1 MGPYFRLSFCWKFLT
16 YAIGR
21 YYYLHFTNKKAETQ
35 AARLRPHRKGATE
48 PGTLNPVTG
57 TPRSLLVPPTPP
69 LGFSPTLSGV
79 ACEAGCST
87 TVRFSVI
94 AAGGRASGSLKAND
108 PGKGCGGRVCSFL
121 RSVTHFTA
129 PCSRQ
134 SGHGLAA
141 SHRRPALCG
150 LACNRRTCDSAAAK
164 GRRPRSSATSL
175 SKLRQ
180 TQNDSCHLPRNW
192 HLLSPSDTGRLERYM
207 INGPILRT
215 NFFFSKNKWAIN
227 GSLSPTH
234 THTDIA
240 ELLSQYPSLW
250 FQLTSCW

>member
-1 MGPYFRLSFCWKFLT
+1 MGPYFRLSFCWKFPT

-94 AAGGRASGSLKAND
+94 AAGGRASGSLKADD

-141 SHRRPALCG
+141 SHRRRHALRSRLQQTHLRFCSSEG
-150 LACNRRTCDSAAAK
+150 KEATQFRHLTVKASA
-164 GRRPRSSATSL
+164 
-175 SKLRQ
+175 
-180 TQNDSCHLPRNW
+180 
-192 HLLSPSDTGRLERYM
+192 DTE
-207 INGPILRT
+207 
-215 NFFFSKNKWAIN
+215 
-227 GSLSPTH
+227 
-234 THTDIA
+234 
-240 ELLSQYPSLW
+240 
-250 FQLTSCW
+250 